1 VHETLAAV
9 PQVVQ
14 LAPDADQQA
23 APVED
28 KHGVPVLQVAQTQ
41 IETYVEHPRTDA

>member
-14 LAPDADQQA
+14 FAAEAVQQA
-23 APVED
+23 DPPEA
-28 KHGVPVLQVAQTQ
+28 KHGTPVLQVAQTQ
-41 IETYVEHPRTDA
+41 IET